1 MTIKLDKVV
10 PWGRNLDE
18 YISMFD
24 LTSAENTLTILDCA
38 AGPSSFNYEMTLQG
52 YNVISCDP
60 IYQFN
65 ADEISH
71 RIQEVYQNI
80 IDQVKEN
87 YDTFVWQNFQSVENL
102 GRARIAAMEKFLQD
116 FPTGIEQKRYL
127 TAELPKLPFA
137 NNKFDLA
144 LCSHFLFL
152 YSDQFS
158 EEFHLESI
166 LEMCRVAKEVRIF
179 PLLKLSGE
187 ISPLVMPIIEKLST
201 KGYRAEIRQ
210 VDYEFQKGGN
220 QMISISCG
228 MLPKQPS
235 AISY

>member
-1 MTIKLDKVV
+1 MTIKLEKIV

-18 YISMFD
+18 YISMFG
-24 LTSAENTLTILDCA
+24 LTPEEKKLKILDCA
-38 AGPSSFNYEMTLQG
+38 AGPSSFNYEMTFQR

-65 ADEISH
+65 ADEISQ
-71 RIQEVYQNI
+71 RIQATSQNI

-87 YDTFVWQNFQSVENL
+87 YDTFVWQNLQSPENL
-102 GRARIAAMEKFLQD
+102 LKVRMAAMEKFLLD
-116 FPTGIEQKRYL
+116 FPNGCRQKRYL
-127 TAELPKLPFA
+127 TAELPKLPFD
-137 NNKFDLA
+137 NHKFDLA

-152 YSDQFS
+152 YSEHLS
-158 EEFHLESI
+158 AEFHLESI
-166 LEMCRVAKEVRIF
+166 LEMCRVAKQVRIF

-187 ISPLVMPIIEKLST
+187 ISPLLMPIIDKLST
-201 KGYRAEIRQ
+201 EGYRSEILQ

-220 QMISISCG
+220 QMISI
-228 MLPKQPS
+228 QPS

>member
-65 ADEISH
+65 ADEIYH
-71 RIQEVYQNI
+71 RIQAVYQNI
-80 IDQVKEN
+80 IDQVKAN

-179 PLLKLSGE
+179 PLLKLSG
-187 ISPLVMPIIEKLST
+187 
-201 KGYRAEIRQ
+201 
-210 VDYEFQKGGN
+210 
-220 QMISISCG
+220 
-228 MLPKQPS
+228 
-235 AISY
+235 

>member
-24 LTSAENTLTILDCA
+24 LTSEEKNLTILDCA

-60 IYQFN
+60 IYQFT
-65 ADEISH
+65 ADEIYQ
-71 RIQEVYQNI
+71 RIQLVYQNI
-80 IDQVKEN
+80 IDQLKEN
-87 YDTFVWQNFQSVENL
+87 YDTFVWENFQSPENL
-102 GRARIAAMEKFLQD
+102 GKVRMAAMEKFLQD
-116 FPTGIEQKRYL
+116 FPNGAEQKRYL
-127 TAELPKLPFA
+127 TAELPKLPFED
-137 NNKFDLA
+137 NKFDLA
-144 LCSHFLFL
+144 LCSHLLFL
-152 YSDQFS
+152 YSEQFS
-158 EEFHLESI
+158 AEFHLESI
-166 LEMCRVAKEVRIF
+166 LEMCRVATQVRIF

-201 KGYRAEIRQ
+201 KGYRVEIRQ

-220 QMISISCG
+220 QMISISWG
-228 MLPKQPS
+228 MLRKQPS